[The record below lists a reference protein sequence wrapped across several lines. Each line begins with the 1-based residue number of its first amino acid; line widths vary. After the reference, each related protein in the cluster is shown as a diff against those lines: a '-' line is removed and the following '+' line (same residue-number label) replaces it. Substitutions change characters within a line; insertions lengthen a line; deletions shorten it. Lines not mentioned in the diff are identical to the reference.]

1 VSRAPFVIA
10 ATAAGVAGVL
20 SFKTRPAQ
28 TALPRTPVTA
38 TAAAAP
44 TTAAAPAT
52 TAGTTA
58 AAAPSTA
65 VRTATGAVQPNQ
77 YGDVQVRV
85 RVSGGRVTAVTAVAL
100 PQSDPRSQEISAMAG
115 PQLDQQALAAQSA
128 QIDGVSGATYTSDG
142 YRASLQSAL
151 DQLGPLTG

>member
-1 VSRAPFVIA
+1 MSRAPFVIA

-28 TALPRTPVTA
+28 VALPRPAATA
-38 TAAAAP
+38 TVPAAP
-44 TTAAAPAT
+44 TTAAPAKTVTAAPAT
-52 TAGTTA
+52 I
-58 AAAPSTA
+58 
-65 VRTATGAVQPNQ
+65 RTATGSVQSNQ

-85 RVSGGRVTAVTAVAL
+85 SVSGGRITAVSALQL

-115 PQLDQQALAAQSA
+115 PQLSQQALAAQKG